1 MAQCEICGVEI
12 PRGRRFKGEKYKSI
26 PVCSEQCYC
35 QLLENKK
42 NAPRK
47 EPYPGYNRLMSTIE
61 KCWGEEINWML
72 TAKQIK
78 SLIEQYDLT
87 CDDIRAIIVYAVKYE
102 GYIIVPEYG
111 LGQIFPKYIEPFQRF
126 REQLNKIKENAEQ
139 QKDDEDEIVYV
150 KPHKQNRKI
159 KLEED
164 W

>member
-1 MAQCEICGVEI
+1 M
-12 PRGRRFKGEKYKSI
+12 
-26 PVCSEQCYC
+26 
-35 QLLENKK
+35 
-42 NAPRK
+42 
-47 EPYPGYNRLMSTIE
+47 
-61 KCWGEEINWML
+61 
-72 TAKQIK
+72 AKQIK

-87 CDDIRAIIVYAVKYE
+87 CDDIHAIIVYAVKYE

-139 QKDDEDEIVYV
+139 EDEDEIVYV
-150 KPHKQNRKI
+150 KPHKQNRRI